1 MPRWVLSRAAPALG
15 LLLVGCSG
23 SHDVLDTK
31 GTGAR
36 RIAPVAWFMFIV
48 AGLVVVAVWVLLLH
62 GLLKR
67 RRANGE
73 PDEQRDER
81 WIIAGGIVLPAVVI
95 CILTAMSI
103 GVLRAGA
110 SADALRVRVTGWQFW
125 WQVDYPE
132 HGITTANEIHI
143 PVNRDVDVTLLAH
156 DVIHSFW
163 VPNLAGKVDMVPGH
177 TNHLTLHATQ
187 PGVYRG
193 QCAEF
198 CGLQHANMV
207 FTVIVERAADFDAW
221 AAREAAPA
229 VAPADADAQQ
239 GAVAFMQLPCASCHA
254 IRGTSATGTAGPDL
268 THFASRQTIGA
279 GIVPNNRGYLGGWIA
294 DAPATKPGALM
305 PPIPMSPQQL
315 QSLLAYLETL
325 Q

>member
-1 MPRWVLSRAAPALG
+1 MPRWVPCRAAPVFAVALA
-15 LLLVGCSG
+15 GCSG

-48 AGLVVVAVWVLLLH
+48 AGLVVLAVWVLLIH
-62 GLLKR
+62 GLLKHH
-67 RRANGE
+67 RANAE
-73 PDEQRDER
+73 TDERRDER
-81 WIIAGGIVLPAVVI
+81 WIIAGGIVLPSIVI

-110 SADALRVRVTGWQFW
+110 SSDALQVRVTGWQYW

-132 HGITTANEIHI
+132 RNVTTANEIHI
-143 PVNRDVDVTLLAH
+143 PVDRDVDVTLLAH

-163 VPNLAGKVDMVPGH
+163 VPNLSGKVDMVPGH
-177 TNHLTLHATQ
+177 TNHLTLHATET
-187 PGVYRG
+187 GVYRG

-207 FTVIVERAADFDAW
+207 FTVFVDSADEFDTWLSHEATP
-221 AAREAAPA
+221 AAAPA
-229 VAPADADAQQ
+229 DPNAQQ
-239 GAVAFMQLPCASCHA
+239 GEVAFMQLPCASCHA
-254 IRGTSATGTAGPDL
+254 VRGTSATGTAGPDL

-279 GIVPNNRGYLGGWIA
+279 GTVPNNLGYLGGWIA
-294 DAPATKPGALM
+294 DAQSTKPGALM
-305 PPIPMSPQQL
+305 PPVPMTPQQL
-315 QSLLAYLETL
+315 QALLAYLETL
-325 Q
+325 R